1 MEIMENLILKR
12 VKSRICIF
20 NFRSDPGC
28 PVNNFSR
35 NIFIPRYLGF
45 SCLISMTLTKTLSP
59 CQMLMR
65 RAQQQQ
71 HTHHHHRRHHHH
83 HGHDHHHHLYD
94 DLHHRHDNDHQ
105 PGWMLMRRAGHLAGQ
120 EPGVSLSGGRIV
132 SLDNNVFVC
141 VVYVV
146 IVTVFAILLSFQK
159 QNIVKIGSAAASQ
172 TTWCI
177 PSLPLCTSRTHRW
190 TSSEGMSLTI
200 ICCQH
205 GQRNR

>member
-12 VKSRICIF
+12 VKSRVCIF

-35 NIFIPRYLGF
+35 NMISMTRYLEF
-45 SCLISMTLTKTLSP
+45 SCLIFMTLTTTLSP
-59 CQMLMR
+59 CQMLMP

-71 HTHHHHRRHHHH
+71 HTHHHHHRQ
-83 HGHDHHHHLYD
+83 DHH
-94 DLHHRHDNDHQ
+94 HHRHDNDHQ

-146 IVTVFAILLSFQK
+146 IVNVIVFTIILSFQEHY
-159 QNIVKIGSAAASQ
+159 QNWLSSLSKHLVYPVTASLYLQ
-172 TTWCI
+172 N
-177 PSLPLCTSRTHRW
+177 
-190 TSSEGMSLTI
+190 SSVDFI
-200 ICCQH
+200 
-205 GQRNR
+205 

>member
-1 MEIMENLILKR
+1 
-12 VKSRICIF
+12 
-20 NFRSDPGC
+20 
-28 PVNNFSR
+28 
-35 NIFIPRYLGF
+35 
-45 SCLISMTLTKTLSP
+45 MTLTKALSP
-59 CQMLMR
+59 CRMLMR

-71 HTHHHHRRHHHH
+71 HTNHRRHRPHHHHHRHD
-83 HGHDHHHHLYD
+83 DHHR
-94 DLHHRHDNDHQ
+94 RHDNDHQ

-120 EPGVSLSGGRIV
+120 EPGVSLSVGRIV
-132 SLDNNVFVC
+132 SLANNVFVC

-177 PSLPLCTSRTHRW
+177 PSLPLCTSRTHRL
-190 TSSEGMSLTI
+190 TSSKGMSLTI

-205 GQRNR
+205 GQRNG